1 MHAILPT
8 CHYTVRVGD
17 VADAVPLDTFSK
29 ATKRVVGWNG
39 EWLGGWI
46 VRVTVRGQELGM
58 DFGCGIWLRVE
69 RVRSAHASPVSMS
82 SESANSCCRC
92 VRGLLL

>member
-17 VADAVPLDTFSK
+17 VDDDVPLDTFSK

-39 EWLGGWI
+39 EWLGG
-46 VRVTVRGQELGM
+46 GSLG
-58 DFGCGIWLRVE
+58 LRSG
-69 RVRSAHASPVSMS
+69 VRS
-82 SESANSCCRC
+82 
-92 VRGLLL
+92 